1 RGRLFQSSS
10 EDFCDE
16 PWNSI
21 PGRSARLSANPQRLA
36 PLTDRP
42 HRFAGCVALPNSP
55 MGGVAMAD
63 TPNPGIEMAGL
74 KAHVPARGRLF
85 QSSSEDFCDEPWN
98 SIPGQSARL
107 TANPQRLA
115 ISPGG
120 QA

>member
-1 RGRLFQSSS
+1 MAHSM
-10 EDFCDE
+10 
-16 PWNSI
+16 PK
-21 PGRSARLSANPQRLA
+21 
-36 PLTDRP
+36 
-42 HRFAGCVALPNSP
+42 

-63 TPNPGIEMAGL
+63 TPNPGIEADTPNPGIEIAGL